1 MIEKTPVRRYQALAI
16 ASALEL
22 YARTGMRAN
31 SAYTARNMISVAG
44 RILGQAQPKR
54 DYVGTAK
61 RLREWAA

>member
-31 SAYTARNMISVAG
+31 SAYTPRNMISAAG
-44 RILGQAQPKR
+44 RILDQVQPKR